1 MSLNRRRET
10 AYQKALAQNLIVDT
24 DVIRERVIGGDAV
37 FAQRVLVTALIK
49 GDEKTRADIPD
60 KLEGECFFS
69 PVFALLFRWVSQ
81 ELTTN
86 GRVEE
91 DKLYQKMKAHV
102 RDQLA
107 APPTPGFAESHYTLE
122 GILPGNL
129 APIDHV
135 LAIEMPD
142 EQMIDKAISSLHKL
156 YNRRLAQKK
165 RRDAPADDTAG

>member
-1 MSLNRRRET
+1 MSVDRKT
-10 AYQKALAQNLIVDT
+10 AYQRALAQNLIVDT

-37 FAQRVLVTALIK
+37 FAQRVLLTALIK
-49 GDEKTRADIPD
+49 GDEKICTDILD
-60 KLEGECFFS
+60 KLEREYFFS
-69 PVFALLFRWVSQ
+69 LAFALLFRWVSQ

-107 APPTPGFAESHYTLE
+107 APPTPGFADSHYTLE
-122 GILPGNL
+122 EILPGYL

-142 EQMIDKAISSLHKL
+142 SEMIERAISSLQKL
-156 YNRRLAQKK
+156 YKWRSAQ
-165 RRDAPADDTAG
+165 ASTPPPEPEA